1 MGTSSNNDLWASAL
15 SRVSDSDRQNV
26 TFGGDQGQLAVL
38 TELQRLTEDSR
49 DQCIKKRWRLK
60 RPGRG
65 GETIIIRDL
74 FSKIVG
80 WIVRFREIG
89 DVVVQYD
96 PAHAALPWAGVRFL
110 LQIAVSDMVKF
121 GFIVE
126 GAEVIARMISRY
138 ALFEDIYLHRTSKA
152 VQELEDALV
161 RLYTAILL
169 YLSEAKE
176 FFEQNS
182 AKRMLKAVVV
192 SEEDFRKL
200 AASIDNEETMVDRC
214 AGLVDSEIRNGISE
228 TLESLSINQE
238 SKHSQLLSLL
248 HTVDGPVFRMS
259 GQLHSVE
266 DHLDE
271 HERVQIL
278 RWLSSQPYI
287 EHHEQIFKHV
297 LSGSGAW
304 LLQDPLY
311 IQWHRNSASSLLWLH
326 GKVGSGKST
335 LVSLVIE
342 DALKRFNAG
351 QGPPPVYFY
360 CSRNAAEAERSDPA
374 IILGSIVRQLASLQ
388 PGLTLLSPVI
398 EKWKKKGQGF
408 SSKGLQVEESCDLIL
423 KLIEE
428 YPVTTIVIDAL
439 DECDIEKRQCLLDA
453 FESILQDSLGLVKI
467 FVSSRDDQDIACTLR
482 EYPNLDIV
490 SDRNTVDIKSFVRIE
505 TENLVSKRRLLRNST
520 AREELKALIIDRVS
534 KGADGM

>member
-1 MGTSSNNDLWASAL
+1 MGTSGINDLWASAL
-15 SRVSDSDRQNV
+15 SRLSDSDRQNL
-26 TFGGDQGQLAVL
+26 TFGGGQGQLAVL
-38 TELQRLTEDSR
+38 NELQRLTEDSR

-74 FSKIVG
+74 FSKIAG

-121 GFIVE
+121 GFVIE

-152 VQELEDALV
+152 VQELQDALV

-169 YLSEAKE
+169 YLSKAKG

-182 AKRMLKAVVV
+182 AKRMLKAVFV
-192 SEEDFRKL
+192 SEEDFQKL
-200 AASIDNEETMVDRC
+200 AGSINNEETRVDRC
-214 AGLVDSEIRNGISE
+214 AGLVDAETRNGITE

-238 SKHSQLLSLL
+238 SKNSQLLSFL
-248 HTVDGPVFRMS
+248 HTIDGPVFRMS

-388 PGLTLLSPVI
+388 PGLPLLSPVI

-423 KLIEE
+423 ELIEE
-428 YPVTTIVIDAL
+428 YPITTIVIDAL

-453 FESILQDSLGLVKI
+453 
-467 FVSSRDDQDIACTLR
+467 
-482 EYPNLDIV
+482 
-490 SDRNTVDIKSFVRIE
+490 
-505 TENLVSKRRLLRNST
+505 
-520 AREELKALIIDRVS
+520 LKAYYKTPSV
-534 KGADGM
+534 

>member
-1 MGTSSNNDLWASAL
+1 MAISGSNDLWASAL
-15 SRVSDSDRQNV
+15 SRLSETDRQNV
-26 TFGGDQGQLAVL
+26 TFGGQGHIVVL

-49 DQCIKKRWRLK
+49 DKCIKNRWRLK
-60 RPGRG
+60 RPGHG
-65 GETIIIRDL
+65 GETIVIRDL

-80 WIVRFREIG
+80 WIVRFKEIG
-89 DVVVQYD
+89 DIVVQYD

-110 LQIAVSDMVKF
+110 LQIAISDIAKF
-121 GFIVE
+121 GFVVE

-138 ALFEDIYLHRTSKA
+138 AIFEDIYLHRTSKA
-152 VQELEDALV
+152 TQELRDALV
-161 RLYTAILL
+161 LLYTTMLL
-169 YLSEAKE
+169 YLSKAKR

-182 AKRMLKAVVV
+182 AKRMLKAIFV
-192 SEEDFRKL
+192 SQEEFQELDGRM
-200 AASIDNEETMVDRC
+200 NVEQTRVDRC
-214 AGLVDSEIRNGISE
+214 AGLVDAETRNSMKKALSNHSISE
-228 TLESLSINQE
+228 E

-248 HTVDGPVFRMS
+248 HTMDGPIFRMS
-259 GQLHSVE
+259 GQLHTIE

-271 HERVQIL
+271 QKRIEIL

-287 EHHEQIFKHV
+287 EHHEQIVKHV

-374 IILGSIVRQLASLQ
+374 VVLGSIARQLASSQ
-388 PGLTLLSPVI
+388 PGRPLLGPVV

-408 SSKGLQVEESCDLIL
+408 SSNGLQAEESCDLIVEL
-423 KLIEE
+423 TEQ
-428 YPVTTIVIDAL
+428 YPITTIVIDAL
-439 DECDIEKRQCLLDA
+439 DECVPEKRQTLLDA
-453 FESILQDSLGLVKI
+453 LENILQDSMGLVKI
-467 FVSSRDDQDIACTLR
+467 FVSSRDDQDLVCTLR
-482 EYPNLDIV
+482 EYPNLDII
-490 SDRNTVDIKSFVRIE
+490 SDRNTVDIESFVRTE
-505 TENLVSKRRLLRNST
+505 TENLVRKRRLLRNSN
-520 AREELKALIIDRVS
+520 ARDELKALIIDRVS

>member
-1 MGTSSNNDLWASAL
+1 MGTSGINDLWASAL
-15 SRVSDSDRQNV
+15 SRLSDSDRQNL
-26 TFGGDQGQLAVL
+26 TFGGGQGQLAVL
-38 TELQRLTEDSR
+38 NELQRLTEDSR

-74 FSKIVG
+74 FSKIAG

-96 PAHAALPWAGVRFL
+96 PAHAALPCAGVRFL

-121 GFIVE
+121 GFVIE

-138 ALFEDIYLHRTSKA
+138 ALF
-152 VQELEDALV
+152 
-161 RLYTAILL
+161 
-169 YLSEAKE
+169 LS
-176 FFEQNS
+176 
-182 AKRMLKAVVV
+182 
-192 SEEDFRKL
+192 
-200 AASIDNEETMVDRC
+200 T
-214 AGLVDSEIRNGISE
+214 
-228 TLESLSINQE
+228 NQE
-238 SKHSQLLSLL
+238 SKNSQLLSFL
-248 HTVDGPVFRMS
+248 HTIDGPVFRMS

-388 PGLTLLSPVI
+388 PGLPLLSPVI

-423 KLIEE
+423 ELIEE
-428 YPVTTIVIDAL
+428 YPITTIVIDAL

-453 FESILQDSLGLVKI
+453 
-467 FVSSRDDQDIACTLR
+467 
-482 EYPNLDIV
+482 
-490 SDRNTVDIKSFVRIE
+490 
-505 TENLVSKRRLLRNST
+505 
-520 AREELKALIIDRVS
+520 LKAYYKTPSV
-534 KGADGM
+534 